1 MIIGRIALFFALLFG
16 IATTQMPEFWQQ
28 YRQRLG
34 GAIDE
39 LTAIVAQ
46 FDTQATAQSLTEP
59 AAIARLEQSSDPLV
73 QGRGD
78 EMQRII
84 ARLAKLHRAA
94 AAFNDP
100 NIAGR
105 WTVLFETFDPYIAK
119 RTYEAFQ
126 PAVPTTPEGFIAGII
141 GFIVGGGLVHLIGLP
156 IRHRHKLFGLRPK
169 PGTPKPYVK
178 A

>member
-16 IATTQMPEFWQQ
+16 TASTQMPEFWQQ

-39 LTAIVAQ
+39 LTAIVQQ
-46 FDTQATAQSLTEP
+46 FDTQAAAQKLTP
-59 AAIARLEQSSDPLV
+59 DAAIARLEANSDPLA

-84 ARLAKLHRAA
+84 ERLARLRRAES
-94 AAFNDP
+94 AFNDP
-100 NIAGR
+100 NIPSR
-105 WTVLFETFDPYIAK
+105 WLTLFQTFDPYIAQ
-119 RTYEAFQ
+119 RAYATFQ
-126 PAVPTTPEGFIAGII
+126 PAVPTSAEAFLAGVI
-141 GFIVGGGLVHLIGLP
+141 GFIIGGGLIHLIGLP
-156 IRHRHKLFGLRPK
+156 IKHRHKLFGRRPK
-169 PGTPKPYVK
+169 PDASEPLVK

>member
-16 IATTQMPEFWQQ
+16 LASTQMPEFWQQ

-39 LTAIVAQ
+39 LTAIVTQ
-46 FDTQATAQSLTEP
+46 FDTQAASQHLTP
-59 AAIARLEQSSDPLV
+59 DAAIAHLEGSGDPIA

-78 EMQRII
+78 EMRRII
-84 ARLAKLHRAA
+84 GRLAKLQRSA

-100 NIAGR
+100 NIAGK
-105 WTVLFETFDPYIAK
+105 WATLIETFDPYIAG
-119 RTYEAFQ
+119 RTYATFQ
-126 PAVPTTPEGFIAGII
+126 PAIPTTVDAFIAGLI
-141 GFIVGGGLVHLIGLP
+141 GFLVGGGIVHLIGLP
-156 IRHRHKLFGLRPK
+156 IRHRHKLFGQPPK
-169 PGTPKPYVK
+169 TDDAEPLVK

>member
-1 MIIGRIALFFALLFG
+1 MIIGRIAIFFALLFG
-16 IATTQMPEFWQQ
+16 VASTQMPEFWQQ

-46 FDTQATAQSLTEP
+46 FDTQATAQNLAPE
-59 AAIARLEQSSDPLV
+59 AAIARLEANPDPLV

-78 EMQRII
+78 EMHRII
-84 ARLAKLHRAA
+84 ARLAKLRRAA

-100 NIAGR
+100 NIASK
-105 WTVLFETFDPYIAK
+105 WTTLVRTFDPYIAE
-119 RTYEAFQ
+119 RTYETFQ
-126 PAVPTTPEGFIAGII
+126 PAIPTSAEGFIAGVI
-141 GFIVGGGLVHLIGLP
+141 GFIVGGGIVHLIGLP
-156 IRHRHKLFGLRPK
+156 IRHRHKLFGRRSK
-169 PGTPKPYVK
+169 PETAEPLVK

>member
-1 MIIGRIALFFALLFG
+1 MIIGRIALFVALVLG
-16 IATTQMPEFWQQ
+16 LASTQMPEFWQQ

-46 FDTQATAQSLTEP
+46 FDAQAASQNVSP
-59 AAIARLEQSSDPLV
+59 DAAIAHLEASSDPLV

-78 EMQRII
+78 EMARII
-84 ARLAKLHRAA
+84 ARLEKLHRSA

-100 NIAGR
+100 NIAGK
-105 WTVLFETFDPYIAK
+105 WATLIKTFDPYIAE
-119 RTYEAFQ
+119 RTYATFQ
-126 PAVPTTPEGFIAGII
+126 PAIPTTADGFIAGLI
-141 GFIVGGGLVHLIGLP
+141 GFIVGGGIVHLIGLP
-156 IRHRHKLFGLRPK
+156 IRHRHKLFGQK
-169 PGTPKPYVK
+169 SKTDNAEPYVK